1 MIACYWRSIFC
12 LILRMQI
19 FFDTLEAIHQ
29 FTFSLDQHA
38 LLCGSCKVHG
48 QFVSHGFC
56 YKQHN
61 FAATEPVGKRILC
74 SSRSGRTGCGRTVQ
88 LYIAS
93 AVPGL
98 RYGATQLFT
107 FITAL
112 LANLSITAAYGKAVG
127 KPESRHAWR
136 WFKKLTQQLIVY
148 RHYLHRNSHTD
159 SAIFNT
165 QSRFRQLLLPT
176 LTALFSQAHQT
187 LNHIAN
193 FQHVHQVQF
202 M

>member
-1 MIACYWRSIFC
+1 
-12 LILRMQI
+12 MQI
-19 FFDTLEAIHQ
+19 FFDTLDAIHQ
-29 FTFSLDQHA
+29 FTLSLDQHA
-38 LLCGSCKVHG
+38 FLCASCKTCG

-56 YKQHN
+56 YKQKQ
-61 FAATEPVGKRILC
+61 FAATKTVGKRILC
-74 SSRSGRTGCGRTVQ
+74 SKRSGRTGCGRTVQ
-88 LYIAS
+88 LYVAS

-98 RYGATQLFT
+98 HHGTAQQLA

-112 LANLSITAAYGKAVG
+112 LANFSVTAAYDKAVG

-136 WFKKLTQQLIVY
+136 WFKKLTQQLIIY

-176 LTALFSQAHQT
+176 LTALFSQTHQAI
-187 LNHIAN
+187 NHVAN
-193 FQHVHQVQF
+193 FQHVHQVRF

>member
-1 MIACYWRSIFC
+1 
-12 LILRMQI
+12 MQR

-29 FTFSLDQHA
+29 FTRSLDQHA
-38 LLCGSCKVHG
+38 FLCASCKTCG

-56 YKQHN
+56 HKQHK
-61 FAATEPVGKRILC
+61 FAATKTVGKRILC
-74 SSRSGRTGCGRTVQ
+74 SKRSGRTGCGRTVQ

-93 AVPGL
+93 EVPRL
-98 RYGATQLFT
+98 HYDTAQLFA

-112 LANLSITAAYGKAVG
+112 LANRSITAAYEKAVG
-127 KPESRHAWR
+127 KPEPRHAWR

-148 RHYLHRNSHTD
+148 RHYFHRDALTAAAVFHTH
-159 SAIFNT
+159 SLT
-165 QSRFRQLLLPT
+165 RQLLLPT
-176 LTALFSQAHQT
+176 LQTLFSRAHQA

-193 FQHVHQVQF
+193 FQKAHQVQF